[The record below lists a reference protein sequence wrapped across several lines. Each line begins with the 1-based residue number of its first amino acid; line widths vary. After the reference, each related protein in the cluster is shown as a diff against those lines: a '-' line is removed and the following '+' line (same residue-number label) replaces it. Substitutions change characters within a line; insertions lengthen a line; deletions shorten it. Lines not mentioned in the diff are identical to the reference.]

1 MARAHS
7 EEGPEDYRETLAA
20 GFRAVLFPALPRIL
34 SQLDRDPDSP
44 TFGCFDR
51 HHWHYKIRDFPSA
64 ILQQG
69 MLVLDALSRYDH
81 EDNPLRE
88 RPIVREWIDAAM
100 HFWAWQQLRSGAFNE
115 YYPYEEGYPPTAF
128 SLNAVTL
135 VFRNRGFPTPDRPVR
150 AAIQRACNWLL
161 EHPEREALNQEA
173 AGLAALA
180 NAARI
185 PDVHVDQARLDERLD
200 TLLAAQSP
208 EGWFPEYGGADLGY
222 LSVTIDCLWDIFELT
237 EDEKLREAI
246 GRAVGFLAAMVTV
259 SHETPVMT
267 NSRNSDYV
275 VPYGLV
281 RAAEHNGLA
290 AGIVREL
297 YRGVSRPD
305 HFLRRTDDRYCCHY
319 VYPSCFRA
327 LPYLGRMAAAASLP
341 CEEGGDRFFH
351 EAGVFVRHQLGEASV
366 FVAGRKGGVVSA
378 FAPEGLRAADYG
390 WRRRLARG
398 KVAVTHWQDPTYE
411 VEEAST
417 GEHVCVTVRGRM
429 TAHGWLTPTPFR
441 HFVLRVLSRLFGRA
455 LIPWLKKALI
465 FRRPATGPEFERRV
479 LIAEDGVRIEDTFF
493 GPYTD
498 LERAPKYSLRHVSS
512 AGQFTR
518 DELTPPTR
526 EDPTVIRAG
535 QRVQAVRTLPL
546 GHDARRPKQ

>member
-1 MARAHS
+1 MAEPRS
-7 EEGPEDYRETLAA
+7 NQGPEDDRENLAA
-20 GFRAVLFPALPRIL
+20 GFATVLFDALPRIL

-51 HHWHYKIRDFPSA
+51 NYWHYKIRDFPSA
-64 ILQQG
+64 ILQQA
-69 MLVLDALSRYDH
+69 MLVLDALSRYEH
-81 EDNPLRE
+81 GVNLLQE
-88 RPIVREWIDAAM
+88 RPVVGKWIDGAM
-100 HFWAWQQLRSGAFNE
+100 RFWAGQQLRSGAFNE

-135 VFRNRGFPTPDRPVR
+135 VFRNREFPTPEGPVR
-150 AAIQRACNWLL
+150 AATQRACDWLL

-222 LSVTIDCLWDIFELT
+222 LSVTIDCLCDLFELT
-237 EDEKLREAI
+237 EDEKLLEAI
-246 GRAVGFLAAMVTV
+246 GRAVEFLAAMVTV
-259 SHETPVMT
+259 SHETPVMA
-267 NSRNSDYV
+267 NSRNTDYV

-281 RAAEHNGLA
+281 RAAEHDARA
-290 AGIVREL
+290 AAIVRQL

-319 VYPSCFRA
+319 VYSSCFRA
-327 LPYLGRMAAAASLP
+327 LPCLERMTAPASLP
-341 CEEGGDRFFH
+341 CQEGGDRFFR
-351 EAGVFVRHQLGEASV
+351 EAGVFVRHQPGEASV
-366 FVAGRKGGVVSA
+366 FVAGRKGGVVSV
-378 FAPEGLRAADYG
+378 FAPEGLHAADYG
-390 WRRRLARG
+390 WRRRARG
-398 KVAVTHWQDPTYE
+398 KMAVSHWQDPSYE
-411 VEEAST
+411 VEEAAT
-417 GEHVCVTVRGRM
+417 GKDVCVTVRGRM
-429 TAHGWLTPTPFR
+429 TAHRWLTPTPFR

-455 LIPWLKKALI
+455 LIPWLKEAMI
-465 FRRPATGPEFERRV
+465 FRHPATGPEFERRV

-493 GPYTD
+493 GRHTD

-518 DELTPPTR
+518 DELTPPTQ
-526 EDPTVIRAG
+526 EGPAVPCAG
-535 QRVQAVRTLPL
+535 QRVQAVRTLAL
-546 GHDARRPKQ
+546 GHGARQPEQ